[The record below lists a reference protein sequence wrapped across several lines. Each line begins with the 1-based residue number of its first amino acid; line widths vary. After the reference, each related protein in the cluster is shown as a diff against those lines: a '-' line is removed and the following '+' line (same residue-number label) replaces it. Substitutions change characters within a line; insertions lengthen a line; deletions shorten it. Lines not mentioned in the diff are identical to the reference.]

1 MHSPGFAIWLTGLP
15 AAGKTTLARALADAL
30 QTLDVHVQLL
40 DSDEV
45 RTALTPEP
53 TYSQAERDQFYRS
66 LAYMGHLLTRNGVNV
81 IMAATAHR
89 QQYRDAARESIK
101 AFYEVYLQCPLATCR
116 ERDPK
121 RIYARA
127 EAGEITRVPGIQI
140 PYEAPVAPELV
151 LDCAAQTIEENVR
164 QMLVLL
170 QAEMQ
175 IPYFD

>member
-1 MHSPGFAIWLTGLP
+1 MQAPGFAIWLTGLP
-15 AAGKTTLARALADAL
+15 ASGKTTLAQALAEVL
-30 QTLDVHVQLL
+30 KTRDVPVQLL

-66 LAYMGHLLTRNGVNV
+66 LAYMGHLLARNGVNV
-81 IMAATAHR
+81 IIAATAHR

-101 AFYEVYLQCPLATCR
+101 AFYEVYLQCSLATCR

-121 RIYARA
+121 GIYARA
-127 EAGEITRVPGIQI
+127 EAGDITRVPGIQV

-151 LDCAAQTIEENVR
+151 LDCEARTVEESVR
-164 QMLVLL
+164 QLLALL
-170 QAEMQ
+170 QAENQ
-175 IPYFD
+175 IPSL